1 MNALDRIRILIVE
14 NEGLVGCD
22 IAATLSG
29 LGYDIVGACQSGEVA
44 VEHVR
49 ELQPDLVLMDIHLA
63 GSMDGIETA
72 KQIKHFSSAAV
83 VYVTA
88 CADLDTVARARE
100 TQPYG
105 YLLKPF
111 SEDELRLAV
120 EVAAT
125 RYLEDA
131 ERRRREHSYFEA
143 FQSLADGVIATD
155 LAGVVIFMNPAAA
168 RITGW
173 PADGVAGKS
182 LNEVFRIFHPGGEPA
197 EVQVVDDSGHRPQ
210 RTVWLTNRSGERVPI
225 YDRTT
230 ALRDRTSGSG
240 QTAWLSRSIWRCR
253 ARV

>member
-1 MNALDRIRILIVE
+1 MNAIDRLRIIIVE

-22 IAATLSG
+22 IAATLTN
-29 LGYDIVGACQSGEVA
+29 LGYEVVGTWQAGEAA
-44 VEHVR
+44 VHHVN
-49 ELQPDLVLMDIHLA
+49 ELHPDRVLMDIHLA
-63 GSMDGIETA
+63 GAVDGMETA
-72 KQIKHFSSAAV
+72 KRIQQSSAAAI

-125 RYLEDA
+125 RYLEDV
-131 ERRRREHSYFEA
+131 ERRRREQSYFEA

-155 LAGVVIFMNPAAA
+155 LAGVVSFMNPAAG

-173 PADGVAGKS
+173 LPEEVAGRS
-182 LNEVFRIFHPGGEPA
+182 LTEVFRLFHPGGDPA
-197 EVQVVDDSGHRPQ
+197 DVQVVDAS
-210 RTVWLTNRSGERVPI
+210 
-225 YDRTT
+225 
-230 ALRDRTSGSG
+230 
-240 QTAWLSRSIWRCR
+240 
-253 ARV
+253 